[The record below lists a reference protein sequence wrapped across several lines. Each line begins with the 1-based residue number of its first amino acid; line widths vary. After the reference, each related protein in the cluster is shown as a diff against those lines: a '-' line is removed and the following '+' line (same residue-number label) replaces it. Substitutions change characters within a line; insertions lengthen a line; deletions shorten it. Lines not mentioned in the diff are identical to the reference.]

1 MIFGIGKKK
10 GKESKATK
18 APTRSTKGRKGL
30 FAPFSQLFFNLIS
43 KYSASQEEVVGI
55 EVTPTSVKVAQLNE
69 KQNRWSLSKFSYRNV
84 ENGNEELLRSNPE
97 IYVEQIQTALQIAK
111 IETVNAAIA
120 LPVSSAI
127 IRVLQ
132 MPIMTDEEMN
142 NAIATDSLWENL
154 TQLPD
159 ALENYSIFHQ
169 VIKRHTERNIMDVLF
184 VASKIDDVNLY
195 ADLVRQ
201 AGLIPVI
208 VDVRCFALRNAF
220 EAQILNQPKTS
231 SQQGALAILEFSD
244 NENFILILQ
253 EETPYV
259 VDIFIRPQDKEL
271 LATMSGAMG
280 SGYIDQLLIDVLN
293 RFTVQIKQALAGF
306 ENQYKTQPIKDLTVV
321 SPLPAISGVVQEL
334 QKGFENMNMSIH
346 SPFDKLTIP
355 EQLKEKTSAEENP
368 SMFTAVIGLATR
380 RLDVFGYFKFVTGVR
395 NINLLPNRSNVK
407 KKKRSDLYSKII
419 YIGASVCLAL
429 LFVLYGVFA
438 FGKYTSNKQELADYD
453 VINQQFEQANVK
465 FQKLL
470 KAKKDLEK
478 DLSKGQKLKSNSKSS
493 FIMFREI
500 TQAVPKNVVLVNI
513 RTSEQDYNTL
523 VVEGQSIEDR
533 PIIDLI
539 DSLNSRETIEKA
551 SLVNMKVKTVT
562 SGENSR
568 DVKSFEI
575 SVIAKDIISKETKE

>member
-10 GKESKATK
+10 GKEKKIIK
-18 APTRSTKGRKGL
+18 APTRSKRGKGL
-30 FAPFSQLFFNLIS
+30 FSPLSKLFFNLIS

-69 KQNRWSLSKFSYRNV
+69 QNDRWSLTKFSYRNV
-84 ENGNEELLRSNPE
+84 ENGNEELLRNNPE
-97 IYVEQIQTALQIAK
+97 VYIEHIQTALHIAK
-111 IETVNAAIA
+111 IETTNAAIA

-132 MPIMTDEEMN
+132 MPVMTEEEMDS
-142 NAIATDSLWENL
+142 AIATDSLWENL

-195 ADLVRQ
+195 ADIVRQ
-201 AGLIPVI
+201 AGLVPVI

-220 EAQILNQPKTS
+220 ETQNMNQSAIT
-231 SQQGALAILEFSD
+231 SQQGPIAILEFSE

-306 ENQYKTQPIKDLTVV
+306 ENQYKTQPIKDLIVV

-346 SPFDKLTIP
+346 SPFEKLTVP

-380 RLDVFGYFKFVTGVR
+380 RLDVFGYFKLVTGVR
-395 NINLLPNRSNVK
+395 NINLLPNRGNVK
-407 KKKRSDLYSKII
+407 KKKRANLYSKLI
-419 YIGASVCLAL
+419 YIGASVSLAF
-429 LFVLYGVFA
+429 LFAAYGIFA
-438 FGKYTSNKQELADYD
+438 FGKYSSNKQELSNYGI
-453 VINQQFEQANVK
+453 INEQFEQANVQ

-500 TQAVPKNVVLVNI
+500 TQAVPINVVLVNI
-513 RTSEQDYNTL
+513 RTSEKDYNTL
-523 VVEGQSIEDR
+523 VVKGQSMEDS

-539 DSLNSRETIEKA
+539 DALNSKETIEKA
-551 SLVNMKVKTVT
+551 SLVNMNVTTVE
-562 SGENSR
+562 SGENSS

-575 SVIAKDIISKETKE
+575 SVIAKDIISEESKE